1 MTYTLG
7 GDSLAVAWFLEWDWL
22 WARTLIWGV
31 GLVFLE
37 LHLWPCFILNNTT
50 IHDCFQTWRPE
61 HSIWRLEVTSQV
73 VLVMNESGVS
83 HTKVE
88 QPVLQWHVFYNGGA
102 GALDLLFRRW
112 VCGPTLSL

>member
-1 MTYTLG
+1 MSILNGTGCGLG
-7 GDSLAVAWFLEWDWL
+7 L
-22 WARTLIWGV
+22 WGV

-37 LHLWPCFILNNTT
+37 LHLWPCFILNNTS
-50 IHDCFQTWRPE
+50 IHNCFQTWRPE

-88 QPVLQWHVFYNGGA
+88 QPGVLGHWTCYFADGFADQ
-102 GALDLLFRRW
+102 
-112 VCGPTLSL
+112 VCLSDAP